1 MARQTLHIPGKW
13 HGDNPI
19 ALATKVGHIVTT
31 SGVSGQ
37 NTDTG
42 ETPEDAEEQAKWA
55 FEHVRRIMAAAGGS
69 PDDISHVQIL
79 AKSRDVR
86 AVLNV
91 EWAKMFPDPDSRPT
105 RHTAQTDALGG
116 NMQFQLFITAYVE

>member
-1 MARQTLHIPGKW
+1 MARQTIEIPGKW

-19 ALATKVGHIVTT
+19 ALATKVGNLVTT

-42 ETPEDAEEQAKWA
+42 ETPESLEEQAEWA

-69 PDDISHVQIL
+69 PDDIAHVAIL
-79 AKSRDVR
+79 AKSREAR
-86 AVLNV
+86 SVLNV
-91 EWAKMFPDPDSRPT
+91 HWAKMFPDPKSRPT
-105 RHTAQTDALGG
+105 RHTAQVETLGG
-116 NMQFQLFITAYVE
+116 NMQFQLFITAYVA

>member
-1 MARQTLHIPGKW
+1 MARQTIHIPGKW

-19 ALATKVGHIVTT
+19 ALATKVGNLVTT
-31 SGVSGQ
+31 SGVNGM

-42 ETPEDAEEQAKWA
+42 VMPESLEEQAAWA

-69 PDDISHVQIL
+69 PDDISHVAVL
-79 AKSRDVR
+79 AKTREAR

-91 EWAKMFPDPDSRPT
+91 EWEKMFPDPESRPT

-116 NMQFQLFITAYVE
+116 SMQFQLFITAYVA